1 MFQDIYCLLYILF
14 WQSCWVTCN
23 LERYCQPFNDWCQL
37 KGHTYWRI
45 LTGKKHPKIKLQRL
59 QKIRIWTFGSLA
71 QQINSLYEV
80 LKLEQIFE
88 KNKVVTGKTLLF
100 LIGPFC
106 SRHSVVL
113 TLAYD
118 RAVFNGNGV
127 FSILVVST
135 KKTVLQFF
143 EKDFRLPEI
152 FFES

>member
-1 MFQDIYCLLYILF
+1 M
-14 WQSCWVTCN
+14 V
-23 LERYCQPFNDWCQL
+23 
-37 KGHTYWRI
+37 
-45 LTGKKHPKIKLQRL
+45 
-59 QKIRIWTFGSLA
+59 
-71 QQINSLYEV
+71 QQINSFYEV

-118 RAVFNGNGV
+118 RPVFNGNDV

-135 KKTVLQFF
+135 KKTVVQFS
-143 EKDFRLPEI
+143 EKGFRLPEI
-152 FFES
+152 FCQS